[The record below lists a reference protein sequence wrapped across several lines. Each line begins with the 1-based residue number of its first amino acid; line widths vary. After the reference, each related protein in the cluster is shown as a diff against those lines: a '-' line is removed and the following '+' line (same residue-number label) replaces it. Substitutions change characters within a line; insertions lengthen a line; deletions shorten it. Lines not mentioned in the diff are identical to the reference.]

1 VRLKIIPPNR
11 KDFSRR
17 DFFNRGLCITTGAL
31 AAVALAS
38 CDSLKTAKTK
48 KSVGKMPATHSVTA
62 RTRFGFTTYQW
73 GQDWDVPTLIAN
85 CTKAGALGVELR
97 TSMSYAHGVEL
108 KLNAQ
113 QRSEVRKRFEDSPV
127 ELVGIASSEKY
138 DSPEKAELDSAIENT
153 KAYVKLSRD
162 VGGSGV
168 RVFPNSFHNDVP
180 REETIEQ
187 IAKALN
193 VVGAFAADYGQQ
205 IRLEAHGSAG
215 ELPTINAIMEKVDQP
230 SVRVKLNSDVR
241 DTKGEGFEYQFKLV
255 KDFLGDTLH
264 LHNLKDTE
272 FPYQLQMDL
281 LVKMGWGG
289 WQLMEAE
296 NKVPDRLQALIEQH
310 RIWDQMLAEALN
322 V

>member
-1 VRLKIIPPNR
+1 MIPSNR
-11 KDFSRR
+11 KDLSRR
-17 DFFNRGLCITTGAL
+17 SFLGQGVSL
-31 AAVALAS
+31 AAGAAAIVALSS

-48 KSVGKMPATHSVTA
+48 KTAT

-108 KLNAQ
+108 ELNMK
-113 QRSEVRKRFEDSPV
+113 QRSEVRKRFGDSPV
-127 ELVGIASSEKY
+127 CLVGIASGEKY
-138 DSPEKAELDSAIENT
+138 DSPDKAELDSAIENT
-153 KAYVKLSRD
+153 KAYVKLSRE

-168 RVFPNSFHNDVP
+168 RVFPNSFHESVS
-180 REETIEQ
+180 REKTIEQ

-215 ELPTINAIMEKVDQP
+215 ELSTIRSIMEKVDQP

-241 DTKGEGFEYQFKLV
+241 DTRGEGFEHNFNLV
-255 KDFLGDTLH
+255 KDFLGETLH

-281 LVKMGWGG
+281 LVKAGWSG
-289 WQLMEAE
+289 WQLMEASD
-296 NKVPDRLQALIEQH
+296 KVPDRVQALIEQH
-310 RIWDQMLAEALN
+310 RIWDRMLAKAIN
-322 V
+322 A